1 LLSNALFLFVM
12 SDEKTSSEQVTQRW
26 LDYRLR
32 IALLHSLG
40 PGLATGIQA
49 SFRAGWRVM

>member
-1 LLSNALFLFVM
+1 M

>member
-1 LLSNALFLFVM
+1 M

-32 IALLHSLG
+32 IALLQSLR
-40 PGLATGIQA
+40 PGLTVGIQA